1 MTWQDKQEIR
11 RANPNKYTDRDMC
24 VIKKESWPKASFEK
38 TRQASDDKRS
48 MRWQDKQE
56 IPRGNPDKYT
66 DRDMC
71 VIKKESWPKDSCEKT
86 IQT

>member
-1 MTWQDKQEIR
+1 
-11 RANPNKYTDRDMC
+11 MC

-66 DRDMC
+66 DRGMC
-71 VIKKESWPKDSCEKT
+71 VIKKESWPKASFEKT
-86 IQT
+86 RQASDEKRSMR